1 MSTAGSS
8 QQAQQR
14 RKLPLSQLG
23 ITNFLTGPAI
33 KRKAVATRSA
43 SLQTPLSSLTHQ
55 TTSPTSPR
63 APYASSSPRAATIQS
78 PQSATWSP
86 FDDIDVDQV
95 ATSVYSASATPLP
108 QKPTVQ
114 RAVTAPQTGQLS
126 EPTVRS
132 MNTGHGTATR
142 RTERPRSNYD
152 LTASLGW
159 GRKATRIVDTTFML
173 PPPPPPQSTA
183 AQVESQGCFLMVDD
197 K

>member
-14 RKLPLSQLG
+14 RNLPLSQLG
-23 ITNFLTGPAI
+23 ITNFLAGPAI
-33 KRKAVATRSA
+33 KRKAVASRSA

-55 TTSPTSPR
+55 TTSPTSPP
-63 APYASSSPRAATIQS
+63 APYPSSSPRAATNQF

-114 RAVTAPQTGQLS
+114 RAVTEPQTGQLA
-126 EPTVRS
+126 ENTVRS
-132 MNTGHGTATR
+132 VNTAGHGTATR

-183 AQVESQGCFLMVDD
+183 AQVESQGVF
-197 K
+197 